1 MKPWVFATVISSLL
15 KAVIALRTI
24 MECVNFQTY
33 TLLKATV
40 CVHNSLHFA
49 QSGISKIMKQDQI
62 IGEGV

>member
-1 MKPWVFATVISSLL
+1 
-15 KAVIALRTI
+15 
-24 MECVNFQTY
+24 MECDNFQTY

-62 IGEGV
+62 IGEGIYTGARWDVGPLTDR